1 MDTNTFNGLFGKIAN
16 GMCRITMNG
25 NIAIKTTNGY
35 KTYNVKN
42 GTLTNVNNFCFDLGC
57 EFFFVMPTMKVRAG
71 DIILVEGKPKCVI
84 EATKTVITAIDY
96 ETSEIRQIVPERH
109 MLMGNTFFY
118 GKIVSLLGNSFN
130 GKKGFGKVMKMM
142 VISQMMG
149 KGNGNPTTTTPTFDG
164 AALMNGN
171 FGQMMAMSMLMNNGN
186 GGIFDD
192 LFDNM
197 DMEADDDDNDDNND
211 NTNLIIEED

>member
-57 EFFFVMPTMKVRAG
+57 DFFFVMPTMKVKAG

-109 MLMGNTFFY
+109 VLMGNTFFY
-118 GKIVSLLGNSFN
+118 GKIVSLLGNNFN
-130 GKKGFGKVMKMM
+130 GKKGFGKIMKMM

-149 KGNGNPTTTTPTFDG
+149 KGNGNAIPNFDG
-164 AALMNGN
+164 AGLMNGN

-186 GGIFDD
+186 GGMFDE
-192 LFDNM
+192 LFDNV
-197 DMEADDDDNDDNND
+197 DIDDDDDDDDN
-211 NTNLIIEED
+211 TNIIEED

>member
-171 FGQMMAMSMLMNNGN
+171 FGQMMAMSMLMSNGN
-186 GGIFDD
+186 GGMFDD

-197 DMEADDDDNDDNND
+197 DMEADDDDDNND